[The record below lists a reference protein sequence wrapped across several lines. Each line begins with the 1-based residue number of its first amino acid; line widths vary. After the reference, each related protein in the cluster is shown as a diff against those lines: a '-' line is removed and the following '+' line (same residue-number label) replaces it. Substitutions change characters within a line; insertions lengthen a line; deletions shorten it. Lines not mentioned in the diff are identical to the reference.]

1 MIMKKQRRIEGLTQL
16 IERAKAGDPKDLEE
30 LYERFKPIIFKM
42 ARKMNIQYQEDAKQ
56 ELIAELFEA
65 IQRFEPNT
73 DWGKK
78 ELDKYVEKRK

>member
-1 MIMKKQRRIEGLTQL
+1 MKRQKRIEGLTQL
-16 IERAKAGDPKDLEE
+16 IERAKTGNSEDLEE
-30 LYERFKPIIFKM
+30 LYERFKPIILKM

-65 IQRFEPNT
+65 VVRFEPNT

-78 ELDKYVEKRK
+78 ELYRHFEKQKK